1 MLLLQKRLIT
11 ATILGAALLS
21 ACGNNNDNK
30 DVAENSGIYKQNGNT
45 INRQNEE
52 DLYNPEKVNTPNERS
67 SEFGYVRQ
75 VKSPVPNKAVNFK
88 QDNTFDREKVADTIS
103 KIAITLPKVHDA
115 SSLVTDE
122 EVLIAYRTDVKD
134 KEGRND
140 IADQVKKTALSVVPR
155 WYHVYVT
162 DDPSLR
168 QDIENIAYMNGA
180 SGNHENA
187 INGVIKRMLSRSPQG
202 SKLNNGENENGEAMT
217 DDKEYMNDNDK
228 YRNQYKK
235 GGS

>member
-1 MLLLQKRLIT
+1 M
-11 ATILGAALLS
+11 
-21 ACGNNNDNK
+21 
-30 DVAENSGIYKQNGNT
+30 
-45 INRQNEE
+45 
-52 DLYNPEKVNTPNERS
+52 
-67 SEFGYVRQ
+67 
-75 VKSPVPNKAVNFK
+75 
-88 QDNTFDREKVADTIS
+88 
-103 KIAITLPKVHDA
+103 
-115 SSLVTDE
+115 
-122 EVLIAYRTDVKD
+122 LIAYRTDVKD

-202 SKLNNGENENGEAMT
+202 SKLNNGENENGETMT